1 MILNKNPI
9 TAEIDINANSVESN
23 LENSI
28 SSQNSE
34 ISIETMKEF
43 NKNKNDN
50 LKLEVIINLL

>member
-9 TAEIDINANSVESN
+9 TAEIDINANAVESN